1 MVPNGYGIDQVIETI
16 TNTWTTAVKA
26 TQTKPVLLNYYE
38 VNRRRMRYKTF
49 RDKGLLIGSGA
60 MESAHRTVVQ
70 SRLKR
75 SGQRWSIRGVQNVL
89 NLRIINKS
97 GHWSLIKNISLNS
110 PKGPK
115 DSFGGSLREKR
126 IIVVQPHNEF
136 RIEIK

>member
-38 VNRRRMRYKTF
+38 VNPRRMRYKTF

-75 SGQRWSIRGVQNVL
+75 SQGSDGLSGVYKTYSTL
-89 NLRIINKS
+89 
-97 GHWSLIKNISLNS
+97 
-110 PKGPK
+110 
-115 DSFGGSLREKR
+115 E
-126 IIVVQPHNEF
+126 
-136 RIEIK
+136 